1 MFGCPVYA
9 LQDQLQG
16 GKAIP
21 NWNKQAPPPQVQWPT
36 ILAGDHTSSFYE
48 LLELTPHPC
57 DSAVMTD
64 VSRKVLAANQ
74 VG

>member
-1 MFGCPVYA
+1 MHYKISCREERQYQIGT
-9 LQDQLQG
+9 
-16 GKAIP
+16 
-21 NWNKQAPPPQVQWPT
+21 NKS
-36 ILAGDHTSSFYE
+36 HTSSFYE

-57 DSAVMTD
+57 DSAVMTY